1 MDEKGISELEA
12 VNTLHLK
19 QYVRTKY
26 KDGLQP
32 QSIVSMFKIVRAFF
46 SWCQKEEYLKENI
59 AKRWN
64 CRKFLKITKG
74 IYHSRGI
81 CNDRRI

>member
-32 QSIVSMFKIVRAFF
+32 QSIVSMFKIVRAF
-46 SWCQKEEYLKENI
+46 
-59 AKRWN
+59 
-64 CRKFLKITKG
+64 
-74 IYHSRGI
+74 
-81 CNDRRI
+81 